1 LRTLCESVKL
11 KVLLESNEGRGQR
24 FFVFGHSETPWSA
37 ANERQCFE
45 LNIGKS
51 VGNGRNSH
59 CFPNYK
65 HKEMM
70 QQNIG
75 EANAVQ
81 SITELPR
88 QRLT

>member
-1 LRTLCESVKL
+1 V
-11 KVLLESNEGRGQR
+11 
-24 FFVFGHSETPWSA
+24 
-37 ANERQCFE
+37 
-45 LNIGKS
+45 NIGKS
-51 VGNGRNSH
+51 AGSGRNSH
-59 CFPNYK
+59 CFK
-65 HKEMM
+65 DAKDKEAK